1 MYLDLNFVDGQS
13 WAEKTAAKMRELAV
27 EHCEQLRDCNR
38 TGTFPATI
46 YREMGSRGWVGP
58 VTPTEFGG
66 LGGRIAEYCLVCEE
80 AAKLNLPSP
89 QISVQGQQWLLR
101 WGTADQQA
109 RYLGGIATGTT
120 IFSESIS
127 EHGSA
132 SSLRDL
138 KTKAIRDGTDW
149 IVTGEKTHVNLGHQS
164 DVTLV
169 YANAEGYGLTAFLV
183 DTALPGFTS
192 TQTDPVGLRM
202 LPTADMRFD
211 GVRIPQDAVL
221 GEPGLGMDTFLTT
234 FNVSRLGNASELIGY
249 AERAL
254 AHGISYAQS
263 RQVGQSMVAEYQG
276 IQWTVADL
284 YASLFA
290 ASLSR
295 DHAAHIADSG
305 RDPALAT
312 SIAKK
317 LAIDAAERCVNDVF
331 ALIGSY
337 GLYENTDFAQLMS
350 DVKVYRIAGGSLEVL
365 RNFIAR
371 RVLKSDTYGA
381 MR

>member
-1 MYLDLNFVDGQS
+1 VYLGLKFVEGQQ
-13 WAEKTAAKMRELAV
+13 WADKTASEMSLLAA
-27 EHCEQLRDCNR
+27 EHRAQLRDCNR
-38 TGTFPATI
+38 TSTFPDNV
-46 YREMGSRGWVGP
+46 YREMGTRGWVGP
-58 VTPTEFGG
+58 VTPKELGG
-66 LGGRIAEYCLVCEE
+66 LGGGIAEYCFVCEE

-101 WGTADQQA
+101 WGTPEQQD
-109 RYLGGIATGTT
+109 RYLRGIASGTM

-127 EHGSA
+127 EHGAA
-132 SSLRDL
+132 SSLRNL
-138 KTKAIRDGTDW
+138 KTRAVRDGTDW
-149 IVTGEKTHVNLGHQS
+149 IISGEKTHVNLGHQS

-169 YANAEGYGLTAFLV
+169 YATADGCGLTAFLV

-202 LPTADMRFD
+202 LPTAEMRFD
-211 GVRIPQDAVL
+211 QVRVPKESVL
-221 GEPGLGMDTFLTT
+221 GAPGLGMETFLTT

-254 AHGISYAQS
+254 AYGIEYAQS
-263 RQVGQSMVAEYQG
+263 RQVRDGMVADFQG
-276 IQWTVADL
+276 IQWIAADL
-284 YASLFA
+284 YASLYA

-295 DHAAHIADSG
+295 DHGALVADSG
-305 RDPALAT
+305 RDPALET

-317 LAIDAAERCVNDVF
+317 LAIDAAEKCVNDVF

-337 GLYENTDFAQLMS
+337 GLYADTDFAQLMS

-371 RVLKSDTYGA
+371 RVLKSDTYGGI
-381 MR
+381 R

>member
-1 MYLDLNFVDGQS
+1 MYFELNFVDGQP
-13 WAEKTAAKMRELAV
+13 WAEKTAAEMHEFANAHGR
-27 EHCEQLRDCNR
+27 QLRDCNR
-38 TGTFPATI
+38 TGTFPADI
-46 YREMGSRGWVGP
+46 YRQMGVRGWVGP
-58 VTPTEFGG
+58 VTPKKFGG
-66 LGGRIAEYCLVCEE
+66 LGGGIAEYCFICEE

-101 WGTADQQA
+101 WGTPQQKA
-109 RYLGGIATGTT
+109 RYLQGIATGAT

-127 EHGSA
+127 EHGAA
-132 SSLRDL
+132 SSLRNL
-138 KTKAIRDGTDW
+138 ETTAVRDGSDW
-149 IVTGEKTHVNLGHQS
+149 VITGEKTHVNLGHQS

-169 YANAEGYGLTAFLV
+169 YANATGHGLTAFLV
-183 DTALPGFTS
+183 DTTLPGFSS

-211 GVRIPQDAVL
+211 GVRIPHDAVL
-221 GEPGLGMDTFLTT
+221 GQPGLGMDTFLTT

-254 AHGISYAQS
+254 AHGVSYAQS
-263 RQVGQSMVAEYQG
+263 RKVGPNMVAEYQG

-284 YASLFA
+284 YSSLYA
-290 ASLSR
+290 AALSR
-295 DHAAHIADSG
+295 DHAARIADSG
-305 RDPALAT
+305 QDPALAT

-317 LAIDAAERCVNDVF
+317 LAIDAAEKCVNDVF

-337 GLYENTDFAQLMS
+337 GLYANTDFAQLMS

-371 RVLKSDTYGA
+371 QVLKSDTYGA
-381 MR
+381 IR

>member
-1 MYLDLNFVDGQS
+1 MYFELNLVNGPS
-13 WAEKTAAKMRELAV
+13 WAEKTAAEMRALAN
-27 EHCEQLRDCNR
+27 EHGERLRDCNR
-38 TGTFPATI
+38 SATFPADI
-46 YREMGSRGWVGP
+46 YREMGSRGWIGP

-66 LGGRIAEYCLVCEE
+66 LGGGIAEYCLICEE
-80 AAKLNLPSP
+80 VAKLNLPSP

-127 EHGSA
+127 EHGAA

-138 KTKAIRDGTDW
+138 KTTAVRDGTDW
-149 IVTGEKTHVNLGHQS
+149 IITGEKTHVNLGHQS

-183 DTALPGFTS
+183 DTDRPGFSS

-202 LPTADMRFD
+202 LPTAEMRFD
-211 GVRIPQDAVL
+211 RVRIPQEAVL

-249 AERAL
+249 AERAVT
-254 AHGISYAQS
+254 HGIAYAQS
-263 RQVGQSMVAEYQG
+263 RQVGQSMVADYQG

-295 DHAAHIADSG
+295 DHAARIADSG
-305 RDPALAT
+305 QDPALAT

-317 LAIDAAERCVNDVF
+317 LAIDAAEKCVNDVF

-337 GLYENTDFAQLMS
+337 GLYANTDFAQLMS

-371 RVLKSDTYGA
+371 RVIKSNTYGA
-381 MR
+381 TL

>member
-1 MYLDLNFVDGQS
+1 MYFDLNFVGGQE
-13 WAEKTAAKMRELAV
+13 WAVTTAAEMRELAV
-27 EHCEQLRDCNR
+27 EHFEQLRDFNR
-38 TGTFPATI
+38 TGTFPAAI
-46 YREMGSRGWVGP
+46 YSEMGSRGWVGP
-58 VTPTEFGG
+58 VTPKEFGG
-66 LGGRIAEYCLVCEE
+66 LGGGIAEYCLVCEE

-101 WGTADQQA
+101 WGTADQQS
-109 RYLGGIATGTT
+109 RYLGGIARGTT

-127 EHGSA
+127 EHGAA
-132 SSLRDL
+132 SSLKDL
-138 KTKAIRDGTDW
+138 KTNAVRDGTDW
-149 IVTGEKTHVNLGHQS
+149 VITGEKTHVNLGHQS

-169 YANAEGYGLTAFLV
+169 YADADGFGLTAFLV
-183 DTALPGFTS
+183 DTTLTGFTS
-192 TQTDPVGLRM
+192 TQTEPVGLRM
-202 LPTADMRFD
+202 LPTADMHFD
-211 GVRIPQDAVL
+211 GVRVPHDAVL

-254 AHGISYAQS
+254 AHAISYAQS
-263 RQVGQSMVAEYQG
+263 RQVGKSMVAEYQG
-276 IQWTVADL
+276 IQWAVADL
-284 YASLFA
+284 YADLFA

-295 DHAAHIADSG
+295 DYAARIADSG
-305 RDPALAT
+305 QDPALAT

-337 GLYENTDFAQLMS
+337 GLYANTDFAQLMS

-365 RNFIAR
+365 RNFIAKC
-371 RVLKSDTYGA
+371 VLKSDTYGA
-381 MR
+381 IR